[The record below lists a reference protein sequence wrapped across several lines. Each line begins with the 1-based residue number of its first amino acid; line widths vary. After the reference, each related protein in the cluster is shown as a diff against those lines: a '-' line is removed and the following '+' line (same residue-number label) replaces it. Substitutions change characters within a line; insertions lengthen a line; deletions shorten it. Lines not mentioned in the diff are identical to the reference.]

1 MKVMSMNT
9 MVCFRTPGATY
20 CLPLDVAV
28 SVRTS
33 EDLVPLPDP
42 APEVVGIIPGS
53 PPLTVI
59 SPFGSTGDHI
69 IVVEADEK
77 RFGILVDEVTGLRTL
92 DTTDMHTAP
101 AGQAHALVA
110 GTVDSEG
117 ALVFVADPL
126 ALAGR
131 L

>member
-1 MKVMSMNT
+1 VKVTSMTT
-9 MVCFRTPGATY
+9 MVCFRTSGATY

-33 EDLVPLPDP
+33 EDLISLPDP
-42 APEVVGIIPGS
+42 APEVAGIIPGN

-59 SPFGSTGDHI
+59 SPFGSSGAHI
-69 IVVEADEK
+69 IVVDAEQK
-77 RFGILVDEVTGLRTL
+77 KFGVLVDEVTGLRQVDAADMRPAPEGQARVLISGTL
-92 DTTDMHTAP
+92 DND
-101 AGQAHALVA
+101 GQ
-110 GTVDSEG
+110 
-117 ALVFVADPL
+117 LVFVADPI

>member
-1 MKVMSMNT
+1 MKVMSMT

-42 APEVVGIIPGS
+42 APEVAGIIPGS
-53 PPLTVI
+53 PPLTVM
-59 SPFGSTGDHI
+59 SPFRSTGAHV
-69 IVVEADEK
+69 IVVEADGK
-77 RFGILVDEVTGLRTL
+77 RFGLLVDEVTGLRHVEAG
-92 DTTDMHTAP
+92 DIRPAP
-101 AGQAHALVA
+101 AGQVRALVS
-110 GTVDSEG
+110 GTVDTDG
-117 ALVFVADPL
+117 QLIFVADPI

>member
-1 MKVMSMNT
+1 MTT
-9 MVCFRTPGATY
+9 MVCFRTSGAAY

-33 EDLVPLPDP
+33 EDLISLPDP
-42 APEVVGIIPGS
+42 APEVAGIIPGN

-59 SPFGSTGDHI
+59 SPFGSSGAHI
-69 IVVEADEK
+69 IVVDAEQK
-77 RFGILVDEVTGLRTL
+77 KFGVLVDEVTGLRQVDAADMRPAPEGQARVLISGTL
-92 DTTDMHTAP
+92 DND
-101 AGQAHALVA
+101 GQ
-110 GTVDSEG
+110 
-117 ALVFVADPL
+117 LVFVADPI